1 MECYT
6 KSALLVSD
14 VIVSLKLQCE
24 VVGWCIQMISDKKTL
39 ECMYDIQCKYNS
51 KKHDEILT
59 CSEIMIQ
66 LDVYGMV

>member
-1 MECYT
+1 MNNIE
-6 KSALLVSD
+6 VNN
-14 VIVSLKLQCE
+14 VEVSLDLLSK

-39 ECMYDIQCKYNS
+39 ESMCVIQCKYNS
-51 KKHDEILT
+51 MKHDEILT